1 MKEIVL
7 ATLLLVAMGLGACST
22 VVPATLYQM
31 RGLDPLSADPAD
43 IALRVDLPEGLG
55 LLPGSGRLQ
64 LRATDA
70 DGSEM
75 VGSYPITMVG
85 DVLQVEP
92 ASHADLRALQAEIRA
107 RKAADPEGVT
117 GSLSVDF
124 EPCSDMAA
132 LPEDARVS
140 VDIRLAADAAFL
152 PLLRDAPLAD
162 ALEMAALEELTL
174 CP

>member
-7 ATLLLVAMGLGACST
+7 ATLLLVAMGIGACST

-31 RGLDPLSADPAD
+31 RGLDPLTADPAD

-55 LLPGSGRLQ
+55 LLPGSGTLE
-64 LRATDA
+64 LRAMDTDGA
-70 DGSEM
+70 VWFGRF
-75 VGSYPITMVG
+75 PITMVG
-85 DVLQVEP
+85 DVLQVAPEV
-92 ASHADLRALQAEIRA
+92 HADLRALQAEIRA
-107 RKAADPEGVT
+107 RKAEDPDSIS
-117 GSLSVDF
+117 GSLGVDF
-124 EPCSDMAA
+124 EPCSDTADI
-132 LPEDARVS
+132 PETARVS

>member
-1 MKEIVL
+1 MKEIAL
-7 ATLLLVAMGLGACST
+7 GALLLMAMGLGACST

-55 LLPGSGRLQ
+55 LLPGSGSLR

-70 DGSEM
+70 DGAEM

-107 RKAADPEGVT
+107 RKAADPDGVT
-117 GSLSVDF
+117 GSLSIDF
-124 EPCSDMAA
+124 EPCSETADI
-132 LPEDARVS
+132 PDRVVVS
-140 VDIRLAADAAFL
+140 VDIRLAADGPFL